1 MSLTKS
7 YLPIDTPPVEITT
20 SASRALS
27 NIALVSSNVSFAM
40 PRYRGIA
47 PHLLA
52 SAMRVYAFTF
62 LIWPFT
68 RLVHVLSAP
77 LGYTTRPYVVYRSRE
92 ANVSASPEERGW
104 DPVSTGARKSDDA
117 RSRGA

>member
-1 MSLTKS
+1 AHGYDYRSTISPWLRS
-7 YLPIDTPPVEITT
+7 VFILQPD
-20 SASRALS
+20 
-27 NIALVSSNVSFAM
+27 IALMEDVPLSFKLHVLS
-40 PRYRGIA
+40 GF
-47 PHLLA
+47 LLL
-52 SAMRVYAFTF
+52 